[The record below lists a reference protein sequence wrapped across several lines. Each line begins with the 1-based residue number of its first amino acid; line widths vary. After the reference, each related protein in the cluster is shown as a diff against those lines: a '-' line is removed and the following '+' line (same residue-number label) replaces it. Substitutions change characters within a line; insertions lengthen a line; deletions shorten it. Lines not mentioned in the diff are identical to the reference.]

1 MQCLHIWN
9 VLITK
14 NLAHRWR
21 CLNDFRGILDSD
33 VPGSGSGPNQNT
45 RIQAWPKYPNSDA
58 TKTPESGPDKNIR
71 IQTQTNYPDPDPN
84 KLPGSEQT
92 TRIRSDQHIRI
103 QIRPN
108 YPDPDPHQ
116 EEIGPG
122 NQCGLH
128 HLISSW
134 CWSCCTRHQLRC
146 RAYHIR
152 NNCRG
157 LTPGVRI
164 RIRVY

>member
-108 YPDPDPHQ
+108 YPDPYPTKL
-116 EEIGPG
+116 PG
-122 NQCGLH
+122 SG
-128 HLISSW
+128 S
-134 CWSCCTRHQLRC
+134 
-146 RAYHIR
+146 
-152 NNCRG
+152 
-157 LTPGVRI
+157 TPGRDWSWEPMWSPPSYFFLMLVVLHPSSI
-164 RIRVY
+164 TMPSLSHQK